1 MTYSDS
7 IGFIAALL
15 TTFSFIPQAYK
26 VYKTQKTTDLSLGMF
41 SLFTLGVLLWTIYG
55 ILLAAFPIILAN
67 TITFILAFYIL
78 IMKIRYG

>member
-15 TTFSFIPQAYK
+15 TTFSFMPQAYK

-67 TITFILAFYIL
+67 IITFILAFYIL

>member
-1 MTYSDS
+1 MTYFDS
-7 IGFIAALL
+7 IGFIAAIL
-15 TTFSFIPQAYK
+15 TTFSFMPQAYK

-67 TITFILAFYIL
+67 IVTFILAFYIL

>member
-1 MTYSDS
+1 MVYFDS
-7 IGFIAALL
+7 IGLVAAIL

-67 TITFILAFYIL
+67 TITFILALYIL